1 MKDKFYL
8 VLFVFFSNFLISD
21 EIKIGI
27 GSCLDQDFPQPIWQP
42 IEEENLDYF
51 IFLGDNVYGDSIF
64 ENLYKMKRA
73 YSKQEKLL
81 PDFLDQTD
89 IFAIWDD
96 HDYGKNDGGS
106 DYKYKKLAENLFLD
120 FWNVPIND
128 VRRSREG
135 IYFSENKV
143 FFNRKYKL
151 IFLDT
156 RYFRSPLKRTDER
169 GAPGKERY
177 LPDNSTNKTLIGN
190 EQWEWLSN
198 KLDEN
203 ADIRIIVSSI
213 QIIAEGHGFEKW
225 GNLPKEKE
233 RLYNLID
240 SKNIKDIIFLSGD
253 RHAGAIYKDKTTKG
267 TKLYEI
273 TSSSLNLPGAAWVTK
288 YKGKDRPPEPG
299 PNRVNSMYLWEN
311 YGFIEFTEN
320 NIHLS
325 LKDINGKQVNFI
337 EIN

>member
-27 GSCLDQDFPQPIWQP
+27 GSCLDQDFPQPIWQS

-143 FFNRKYKL
+143 FFNKKYKL

-156 RYFRSPLKRTDER
+156 RYFRSELKGKKGSYQKNNDESSTIL
-169 GAPGKERY
+169 GKEQWTWLEKELNSNFDY
-177 LPDNSTNKTLIGN
+177 LFIF
-190 EQWEWLSN
+190 
-198 KLDEN
+198 
-203 ADIRIIVSSI
+203 SSI
-213 QIIAEGHGFEKW
+213 QIIPEDHGFEKW
-225 GNLPKEKE
+225 SNFPNDRTKLLKILEK
-233 RLYNLID
+233 Y
-240 SKNIKDIIFLSGD
+240 KDRTILFSGD
-253 RHAGAIYKDKTTKG
+253 RHRSGIYKRNG
-267 TKLYEI
+267 IIEI
-273 TSSSLNLPGAAWVTK
+273 TSSSMNKPGSSFFETDK
-288 YKGKDRPPEPG
+288 YLIGETYPQ
-299 PNRVNSMYLWEN
+299 EN
-311 YGFIEFTEN
+311 YSVLKILN
-320 NIHLS
+320 DDINIDIKDKHGEILNSIS
-325 LKDINGKQVNFI
+325 LKN
-337 EIN
+337 

>member
-143 FFNRKYKL
+143 FFNKKYKL

-156 RYFRSPLKRTDER
+156 RYFRSQLKGKKGSYQKNNDES
-169 GAPGKERY
+169 ATILGKEQWTWLEKELDSNFDY
-177 LPDNSTNKTLIGN
+177 LFIF
-190 EQWEWLSN
+190 
-198 KLDEN
+198 
-203 ADIRIIVSSI
+203 SSI
-213 QIIAEGHGFEKW
+213 QIIPEDHGFEKW
-225 GNLPKEKE
+225 SNFPNDRTKLLKILEK
-233 RLYNLID
+233 Y
-240 SKNIKDIIFLSGD
+240 KDRTILFSGD
-253 RHAGAIYKDKTTKG
+253 RHRSGIYKRNG
-267 TKLYEI
+267 IVEI
-273 TSSSLNLPGAAWVTK
+273 TSSSMNKPGSSFFETDK
-288 YKGKDRPPEPG
+288 YLIGETYPQ
-299 PNRVNSMYLWEN
+299 EN
-311 YGFIEFTEN
+311 YSVLKILN
-320 NIHLS
+320 DDINIDIKDKHGEILNSIS
-325 LKDINGKQVNFI
+325 LKN
-337 EIN
+337 

>member
-42 IEEENLDYF
+42 IEDENLDYF

-143 FFNRKYKL
+143 FFNKKYKL

-156 RYFRSPLKRTDER
+156 RYFRSQLKGKKGSYQKNNDESSTIL
-169 GAPGKERY
+169 GKEQWTWLEKELNSNFDY
-177 LPDNSTNKTLIGN
+177 LFIF
-190 EQWEWLSN
+190 
-198 KLDEN
+198 
-203 ADIRIIVSSI
+203 SSI
-213 QIIAEGHGFEKW
+213 QIIPEDHGFEKW
-225 GNLPKEKE
+225 SNFPHDRTKLLKILDK
-233 RLYNLID
+233 Y
-240 SKNIKDIIFLSGD
+240 KDRTILFSGD
-253 RHAGAIYKDKTTKG
+253 RHRSGIYKRNG
-267 TKLYEI
+267 IIEI
-273 TSSSLNLPGAAWVTK
+273 TSSSMNKPGSSFFETDK
-288 YKGKDRPPEPG
+288 YLIGETYPQ
-299 PNRVNSMYLWEN
+299 EN
-311 YGFIEFTEN
+311 YSVLKILN
-320 NIHLS
+320 DDINIDIKDKHGEILNSIS
-325 LKDINGKQVNFI
+325 LKN
-337 EIN
+337 

>member
-156 RYFRSPLKRTDER
+156 RYFRSQLKGKKGSYQKNNDESSTIL
-169 GAPGKERY
+169 GKEQWTWLEKELNSNFDY
-177 LPDNSTNKTLIGN
+177 LFIF
-190 EQWEWLSN
+190 
-198 KLDEN
+198 
-203 ADIRIIVSSI
+203 SSI
-213 QIIAEGHGFEKW
+213 QIIPEDHGFEKW
-225 GNLPKEKE
+225 SNFPNDRTKLLKILEK
-233 RLYNLID
+233 Y
-240 SKNIKDIIFLSGD
+240 KDRTILFSGD
-253 RHAGAIYKDKTTKG
+253 RHRSGIYKRNG
-267 TKLYEI
+267 IIEI
-273 TSSSLNLPGAAWVTK
+273 TSSSMNKPGSSFFETDK
-288 YKGKDRPPEPG
+288 YLIGETYPQ
-299 PNRVNSMYLWEN
+299 EN
-311 YGFIEFTEN
+311 Y
-320 NIHLS
+320 S
-325 LKDINGKQVNFI
+325 VLKI
-337 EIN
+337 

>member
-42 IEEENLDYF
+42 IEDENLDYF

-143 FFNRKYKL
+143 FFNKKYKL

-156 RYFRSPLKRTDER
+156 RYFRSELKGKKGSYQKNNDESSTIL
-169 GAPGKERY
+169 GKEQWTWLEKELNSNFDY
-177 LPDNSTNKTLIGN
+177 LFIF
-190 EQWEWLSN
+190 
-198 KLDEN
+198 
-203 ADIRIIVSSI
+203 SSI
-213 QIIAEGHGFEKW
+213 QIIPEDHGFEKW
-225 GNLPKEKE
+225 SNFPHDRTKLLKILDK
-233 RLYNLID
+233 Y
-240 SKNIKDIIFLSGD
+240 KDRTILFSGD
-253 RHAGAIYKDKTTKG
+253 RHRSGIYKRNG
-267 TKLYEI
+267 IIEI
-273 TSSSLNLPGAAWVTK
+273 TSSSMNKPGSSFFETDK
-288 YKGKDRPPEPG
+288 YLIGETYPQ
-299 PNRVNSMYLWEN
+299 EN
-311 YGFIEFTEN
+311 YSVLKILN
-320 NIHLS
+320 DDINIDIKDKHGEILNSIS
-325 LKDINGKQVNFI
+325 LKN
-337 EIN
+337 

>member
-73 YSKQEKLL
+73 YSKQKKLL

-143 FFNRKYKL
+143 FFNKKYKL

-156 RYFRSPLKRTDER
+156 RYFRSQLKGKKGSYQKNNDES
-169 GAPGKERY
+169 ATILGKEQWTWLEKELDSNFDY
-177 LPDNSTNKTLIGN
+177 LFIF
-190 EQWEWLSN
+190 
-198 KLDEN
+198 
-203 ADIRIIVSSI
+203 SSI
-213 QIIAEGHGFEKW
+213 QIIPEDHGFEKW
-225 GNLPKEKE
+225 SNFPNDRTKLLKILEK
-233 RLYNLID
+233 Y
-240 SKNIKDIIFLSGD
+240 KDRTILFSGD
-253 RHAGAIYKDKTTKG
+253 RHRSGIYKRNG
-267 TKLYEI
+267 IVEI
-273 TSSSLNLPGAAWVTK
+273 TSSSMNKPGSSFFETDK
-288 YKGKDRPPEPG
+288 YLIGETYPQ
-299 PNRVNSMYLWEN
+299 EN
-311 YGFIEFTEN
+311 Y
-320 NIHLS
+320 S
-325 LKDINGKQVNFI
+325 VLKILNDDINIDIKDKHG
-337 EIN
+337 EILNSISFKN

>member
-143 FFNRKYKL
+143 FFNKEYKL

-156 RYFRSPLKRTDER
+156 RYFRSQLKGKKGSYQKNNDESSTIL
-169 GAPGKERY
+169 GKEQWTWLEKELNSNFDY
-177 LPDNSTNKTLIGN
+177 LFIF
-190 EQWEWLSN
+190 
-198 KLDEN
+198 
-203 ADIRIIVSSI
+203 SSI
-213 QIIAEGHGFEKW
+213 QIIPEDHGFEKW
-225 GNLPKEKE
+225 SNFPNDRTKLLKILEK
-233 RLYNLID
+233 Y
-240 SKNIKDIIFLSGD
+240 KDRTILFSGD
-253 RHAGAIYKDKTTKG
+253 RHRSGIYKRNG
-267 TKLYEI
+267 IIEI
-273 TSSSLNLPGAAWVTK
+273 TSSSMNKPGSSFFETDK
-288 YKGKDRPPEPG
+288 YLIGETYPQ
-299 PNRVNSMYLWEN
+299 EN
-311 YGFIEFTEN
+311 YSVLKILN
-320 NIHLS
+320 DDINIDIKDKHGEILNSIS
-325 LKDINGKQVNFI
+325 LKN
-337 EIN
+337 

>member
-73 YSKQEKLL
+73 YSKQKKLL

-143 FFNRKYKL
+143 FFNKKYKL

-156 RYFRSPLKRTDER
+156 RYFRSQLKGKKGSYQKNNDES
-169 GAPGKERY
+169 ATILGKEQWTWLEKELDSNFDY
-177 LPDNSTNKTLIGN
+177 LFIF
-190 EQWEWLSN
+190 
-198 KLDEN
+198 
-203 ADIRIIVSSI
+203 SSI
-213 QIIAEGHGFEKW
+213 QIIPEDHGFEKW
-225 GNLPKEKE
+225 SNFPNDRTKLLKILEK
-233 RLYNLID
+233 Y
-240 SKNIKDIIFLSGD
+240 KDRTILFSGD
-253 RHAGAIYKDKTTKG
+253 RHRSGIYKRNG
-267 TKLYEI
+267 IVEI
-273 TSSSLNLPGAAWVTK
+273 TSSSMNKPGSSFFETDK
-288 YKGKDRPPEPG
+288 YLIGETYPQ
-299 PNRVNSMYLWEN
+299 EN
-311 YGFIEFTEN
+311 YSVLKILN
-320 NIHLS
+320 NDINIDIKDKNGEILNSIS
-325 LKDINGKQVNFI
+325 LKN
-337 EIN
+337 

>member
-143 FFNRKYKL
+143 FFNKKYKL

-156 RYFRSPLKRTDER
+156 RYFRSELKGKKGSYQKNNDESSTIL
-169 GAPGKERY
+169 GKEQWTWLEKELNSNFDY
-177 LPDNSTNKTLIGN
+177 LFIF
-190 EQWEWLSN
+190 
-198 KLDEN
+198 
-203 ADIRIIVSSI
+203 SSI
-213 QIIAEGHGFEKW
+213 QIIPEDHGFEKW
-225 GNLPKEKE
+225 SNFPNDRTKLLKILEK
-233 RLYNLID
+233 Y
-240 SKNIKDIIFLSGD
+240 KDRTILFSGD
-253 RHAGAIYKDKTTKG
+253 RHRSGIYKRNG
-267 TKLYEI
+267 IIEI
-273 TSSSLNLPGAAWVTK
+273 TSSSMNKPGSSFFETDK
-288 YKGKDRPPEPG
+288 YLIGETYPQ
-299 PNRVNSMYLWEN
+299 EN
-311 YGFIEFTEN
+311 YSVLKILN
-320 NIHLS
+320 NYINIDIKDKNGEILNSIS
-325 LKDINGKQVNFI
+325 LKN
-337 EIN
+337 

>member
-106 DYKYKKLAENLFLD
+106 DYKFKKLAENLFLD

-156 RYFRSPLKRTDER
+156 RYFRSQLKGKKGSYQKNNDESSTIL
-169 GAPGKERY
+169 GKEQWTWLEKELNSNFDY
-177 LPDNSTNKTLIGN
+177 LFIF
-190 EQWEWLSN
+190 
-198 KLDEN
+198 
-203 ADIRIIVSSI
+203 SSI
-213 QIIAEGHGFEKW
+213 QIIPEDHGFEKW
-225 GNLPKEKE
+225 SNFPNDRTKLLKILEK
-233 RLYNLID
+233 Y
-240 SKNIKDIIFLSGD
+240 KDRTILFSGD
-253 RHAGAIYKDKTTKG
+253 RHRSGIYKRNG
-267 TKLYEI
+267 IIEI
-273 TSSSLNLPGAAWVTK
+273 TSSSMNKPGSSFFETDK
-288 YKGKDRPPEPG
+288 YLIGETYPQ
-299 PNRVNSMYLWEN
+299 EN
-311 YGFIEFTEN
+311 Y
-320 NIHLS
+320 S
-325 LKDINGKQVNFI
+325 VLKILNDDINIDIKDKHG
-337 EIN
+337 EILNSISFKN

>member
-143 FFNRKYKL
+143 FFNKKYKL

-156 RYFRSPLKRTDER
+156 RYFRSELKGKKGSYQKNNDESSTIL
-169 GAPGKERY
+169 GKEQWTWLEKELNSNFDY
-177 LPDNSTNKTLIGN
+177 LFIF
-190 EQWEWLSN
+190 
-198 KLDEN
+198 
-203 ADIRIIVSSI
+203 SSI
-213 QIIAEGHGFEKW
+213 QIIPEDHGFEKW
-225 GNLPKEKE
+225 SNFPNDRTKLLKILEK
-233 RLYNLID
+233 Y
-240 SKNIKDIIFLSGD
+240 KDRTILFSGD
-253 RHAGAIYKDKTTKG
+253 RHRSGIYKRNG
-267 TKLYEI
+267 IIEI
-273 TSSSLNLPGAAWVTK
+273 TSSSMNKPGSSFFETDK
-288 YKGKDRPPEPG
+288 YLIGKTYPQ
-299 PNRVNSMYLWEN
+299 EN
-311 YGFIEFTEN
+311 Y
-320 NIHLS
+320 S
-325 LKDINGKQVNFI
+325 VLKILNDDINIDIKDKHG
-337 EIN
+337 EILNSISL

>member
-143 FFNRKYKL
+143 FFNKKYKL

-156 RYFRSPLKRTDER
+156 RYFRSQLKGKKGSYQKNNDESSTIL
-169 GAPGKERY
+169 GKEQWTWLEKELNSNFDY
-177 LPDNSTNKTLIGN
+177 LFIF
-190 EQWEWLSN
+190 
-198 KLDEN
+198 
-203 ADIRIIVSSI
+203 SSI
-213 QIIAEGHGFEKW
+213 QIIPEDHGFEKW
-225 GNLPKEKE
+225 SNFPNDRTKLLKILEK
-233 RLYNLID
+233 Y
-240 SKNIKDIIFLSGD
+240 KDRTILFSGD
-253 RHAGAIYKDKTTKG
+253 RHRSGIYKRNG
-267 TKLYEI
+267 IIEI
-273 TSSSLNLPGAAWVTK
+273 TSSSMNKPGSSFFETDK
-288 YKGKDRPPEPG
+288 YLIGETYPQ
-299 PNRVNSMYLWEN
+299 EN
-311 YGFIEFTEN
+311 YSVLKILN
-320 NIHLS
+320 DDINIDIKDKHGEILNSIS
-325 LKDINGKQVNFI
+325 LKN
-337 EIN
+337 

>member
-143 FFNRKYKL
+143 FFNKKYKL

-156 RYFRSPLKRTDER
+156 RYFRSELKGKKGSYQKNNDESSTIL
-169 GAPGKERY
+169 GKEQWTWLEKELNSNFDY
-177 LPDNSTNKTLIGN
+177 LFIF
-190 EQWEWLSN
+190 
-198 KLDEN
+198 
-203 ADIRIIVSSI
+203 SSI
-213 QIIAEGHGFEKW
+213 QIIPEDHGFEKW
-225 GNLPKEKE
+225 SNFPNDRTKLLKILEK
-233 RLYNLID
+233 Y
-240 SKNIKDIIFLSGD
+240 KDRTILFSGD
-253 RHAGAIYKDKTTKG
+253 RHRSGIYKRNG
-267 TKLYEI
+267 IIEI
-273 TSSSLNLPGAAWVTK
+273 TSSSMNKPGSSFFETDK
-288 YKGKDRPPEPG
+288 YLIGETYPQ
-299 PNRVNSMYLWEN
+299 EN
-311 YGFIEFTEN
+311 Y
-320 NIHLS
+320 S
-325 LKDINGKQVNFI
+325 VLKILNDDINIDIKDKHG
-337 EIN
+337 EILNSISFKN

>member
-73 YSKQEKLL
+73 YSKQKKLL

-143 FFNRKYKL
+143 FFNKKYKL

-156 RYFRSPLKRTDER
+156 RYFRSQLKGKKGSYQKNNDESSTIL
-169 GAPGKERY
+169 GKEQWTWLEKELNSNFDY
-177 LPDNSTNKTLIGN
+177 LFIF
-190 EQWEWLSN
+190 
-198 KLDEN
+198 
-203 ADIRIIVSSI
+203 SSI
-213 QIIAEGHGFEKW
+213 QIIPEDHGFEKW
-225 GNLPKEKE
+225 SNFPNDRTKLLKILEK
-233 RLYNLID
+233 Y
-240 SKNIKDIIFLSGD
+240 KDRTILFSGD
-253 RHAGAIYKDKTTKG
+253 RHRSGIYKRNG
-267 TKLYEI
+267 IVEI
-273 TSSSLNLPGAAWVTK
+273 TSSSMNKPGSSFFETDK
-288 YKGKDRPPEPG
+288 YLIGETYPQ
-299 PNRVNSMYLWEN
+299 EN
-311 YGFIEFTEN
+311 YSVLKILN
-320 NIHLS
+320 NDINIDIKDKNGEILNSIS
-325 LKDINGKQVNFI
+325 LKN
-337 EIN
+337 

>member
-143 FFNRKYKL
+143 FFNKKYKL

-156 RYFRSPLKRTDER
+156 RYFRSQLKGKKGSYQKNNDESSTIL
-169 GAPGKERY
+169 GKEQWRWLEKELNSNFDY
-177 LPDNSTNKTLIGN
+177 LFIF
-190 EQWEWLSN
+190 
-198 KLDEN
+198 
-203 ADIRIIVSSI
+203 SSI
-213 QIIAEGHGFEKW
+213 QIIPEDHGFEKW
-225 GNLPKEKE
+225 SNFPNDRTKLLKILEK
-233 RLYNLID
+233 Y
-240 SKNIKDIIFLSGD
+240 KDRTILFSGD
-253 RHAGAIYKDKTTKG
+253 RHRSGIYKRNG
-267 TKLYEI
+267 IIEI
-273 TSSSLNLPGAAWVTK
+273 TSSSMNKPGSSFFETDK
-288 YKGKDRPPEPG
+288 YLIGETYPQ
-299 PNRVNSMYLWEN
+299 EN
-311 YGFIEFTEN
+311 Y
-320 NIHLS
+320 S
-325 LKDINGKQVNFI
+325 VLKILNDDISIDIKDKYG
-337 EIN
+337 EILNSISFKN

>member
-42 IEEENLDYF
+42 IEDENLDYF

-143 FFNRKYKL
+143 FFNKKYKL

-156 RYFRSPLKRTDER
+156 RYFRSELKGKKGSYQKNNDESSTIL
-169 GAPGKERY
+169 GKEQWTWLEKELNSNFDY
-177 LPDNSTNKTLIGN
+177 LFIF
-190 EQWEWLSN
+190 
-198 KLDEN
+198 
-203 ADIRIIVSSI
+203 SSI
-213 QIIAEGHGFEKW
+213 QIIPEDHGFEKW
-225 GNLPKEKE
+225 SNFPNDRTKLLEILEK
-233 RLYNLID
+233 Y
-240 SKNIKDIIFLSGD
+240 KDRTILFSGD
-253 RHAGAIYKDKTTKG
+253 RHRSGIYKRNG
-267 TKLYEI
+267 IIEI
-273 TSSSLNLPGAAWVTK
+273 TSSSMNKPGSSFFETDK
-288 YKGKDRPPEPG
+288 YLIGETYPQ
-299 PNRVNSMYLWEN
+299 EN
-311 YGFIEFTEN
+311 YSVLKILN
-320 NIHLS
+320 DDINIDIKDKHGEILNSIS
-325 LKDINGKQVNFI
+325 LKN
-337 EIN
+337 